1 MRKTTMSEKKI
12 CWTEFKANQTFQEK
26 KISEPEDKAMDT
38 IQNGNTKRKKNRNKT
53 KEYQQVSCEANLCP
67 NICVIGVPKGQKRG
81 RQKKISEEIMAK
93 IFSNLIKTIN
103 PQIKKFQQTPS
114 TRNIMKTTRHIVHPT
129 KLSENSDKQKI

>member
-1 MRKTTMSEKKI
+1 MKQI
-12 CWTEFKANQTFQEK
+12 CVL
-26 KISEPEDKAMDT
+26 I
-38 IQNGNTKRKKNRNKT
+38 
-53 KEYQQVSCEANLCP
+53 Y
-67 NICVIGVPKGQKRG
+67 VIGVPKGQKRG

-114 TRNIMKTTRHIVHPT
+114 TRNIMTTIRHIINPI